1 MFGEKNFVFIKFIEN
16 SFISLLVFSSLFS
29 SCYQN
34 DNLSVSNIQM
44 NEDGELIIVY
54 NNGTKQNFGAVVDE
68 YLRDTLEDKNDSTVV
83 IGVQK
88 NLIAHP
94 CNFIIVVP
102 VYYDKI

>member
-1 MFGEKNFVFIKFIEN
+1 MIDLKSKVFIKLFLI
-16 SFISLLVFSSLFS
+16 ITLLVFSLLFS

-54 NNGTKQNFGAVVDE
+54 NNGTKQNLGAVVDE
-68 YLRDTLEDKNDSTVV
+68 DLRDALADQNDSTVV

-88 NLIAHP
+88 T
-94 CNFIIVVP
+94 
-102 VYYDKI
+102 